1 MHKFKFSAKG
11 MIQAASAAA
20 VALGLSG
27 LATAVQV
34 VAPSLT
40 ATGASI
46 NGSTQSVGAGSTF
59 TFFGLYSDDNA
70 NPESGLGIKVL
81 YNGTHL
87 TNATITEE
95 YTKCRIAAAQVQ
107 DGATATAKAVM
118 GWIDTALRPTGVAG
132 TATGAVGWPNL
143 ADLTSG
149 GCLNPGNI
157 NGAANAGDNAG
168 APAATAAA
176 PLKLFRFTATM
187 APSCTTPAAC
197 TSTVQIVS
205 EGNFSYAG
213 SSPNFTN
220 QSFTVQGAA
229 APSIAL
235 QATDPIV
242 SRKTHG
248 AFIGEIPIS
257 AAGVITGTGAAS
269 NATVEPRQATAGS
282 PHRIVFKF
290 TGANPTSVSGGNVSV
305 AVSTGAAPTAVTTF
319 SGNEMIVEL
328 TGVTNGQRVQVTG
341 NGINGSALNVNA
353 VVGFL
358 VGDVSGNRT
367 VNSTDVGTVKGQSGV
382 AVGAANFRSDL
393 SVNGT
398 INATDVGVVKGASGT
413 SLN

>member
-11 MIQAASAAA
+11 LVSAVGAAA
-20 VALGLSG
+20 VTLGLSS
-27 LATAVQV
+27 LAGAVQV

-40 ATGASI
+40 PTGASI
-46 NGSTQSVGAGSTF
+46 NGSTQSVGAGTTF
-59 TFFGLYSDDNA
+59 TFYGLYSDDNA

-149 GCLNPGNI
+149 GCLNPGNF

-168 APAATAAA
+168 TPAATSGT

-187 APSCTTPAAC
+187 APSCTSSGAC
-197 TSTVQIVS
+197 SSTVQIVS
-205 EGNFSYAG
+205 DGNYSYAG

-229 APSIAL
+229 APQCDLDVDGSGTRQAL
-235 QATDPIV
+235 VDGVLLVRSMLGVSGAAYTSGITFPGAATRTTETAVKNFITARNYDVDGSGTQQALVD
-242 SRKTHG
+242 
-248 AFIGEIPIS
+248 
-257 AAGVITGTGAAS
+257 GVILVRLMLGVS
-269 NATVEPRQATAGS
+269 N
-282 PHRIVFKF
+282 
-290 TGANPTSVSGGNVSV
+290 TSL
-305 AVSTGAAPTAVTTF
+305 
-319 SGNEMIVEL
+319 L
-328 TGVTNGQRVQVTG
+328 TGVTLP
-341 NGINGSALNVNA
+341 GSATVTTAAAIRANVNT
-353 VVGFL
+353 
-358 VGDVSGNRT
+358 RC
-367 VNSTDVGTVKGQSGV
+367 
-382 AVGAANFRSDL
+382 
-393 SVNGT
+393 
-398 INATDVGVVKGASGT
+398 GT
-413 SLN
+413 SF